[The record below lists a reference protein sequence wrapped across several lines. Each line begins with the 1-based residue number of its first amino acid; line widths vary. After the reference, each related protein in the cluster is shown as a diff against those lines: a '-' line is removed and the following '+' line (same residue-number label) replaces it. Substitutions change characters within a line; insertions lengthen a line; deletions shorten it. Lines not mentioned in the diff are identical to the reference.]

1 MNLSIEPLIYIGI
14 FIGVIM
20 LVEGVYLMIFGKSI
34 SLNSRVNRRLDL
46 INKGGNREDVLA
58 KLRKE
63 LDQHTGSKTIP
74 LYLSLIHI

>member
-1 MNLSIEPLIYIGI
+1 MDLSIEPLIYIGI

-20 LVEGVYLMIFGKSI
+20 LVEGVYLMVFGKSI

-58 KLRKE
+58 NAPAAEHGFFGVPKVIE
-63 LDQHTGSKTIP
+63 
-74 LYLSLIHI
+74 

>member
-20 LVEGVYLMIFGKSI
+20 LVEGVYLMVFGKSI

-58 KLRKE
+58 NAK
-63 LDQHTGSKTIP
+63 
-74 LYLSLIHI
+74 